1 MQIAVSPLR
10 RLEPANGPLETPV
23 WVIEDEFDWRHPL
36 GGSPGGRSAVADKR
50 GKFPAQRWMQV
61 LHKSQGDA
69 AAFAWR
75 QAQSRIRPDGELDA
89 TADHL
94 IIAAGMGPAV
104 APSDQRI
111 AGPGIGLG
119 SGSEDYGQAWRW
131 RVAVAVGGSAS
142 IVLLPSHTRSK
153 PQSGEVLNSPELTA
167 TCPD

>member
-1 MQIAVSPLR
+1 
-10 RLEPANGPLETPV
+10 
-23 WVIEDEFDWRHPL
+23 
-36 GGSPGGRSAVADKR
+36 
-50 GKFPAQRWMQV
+50 MQV

-75 QAQSRIRPDGELDA
+75 QAQSRICRDVEFDA

-104 APSDQRI
+104 APSGQRVTSL
-111 AGPGIGLG
+111 GIGLG

-131 RVAVAVGGSAS
+131 QSAVAVGASAS
-142 IVLLPSHTRSK
+142 VVLLPSHTRSK
-153 PQSGEVLNSPELTA
+153 PQSGDVLNSPELTA